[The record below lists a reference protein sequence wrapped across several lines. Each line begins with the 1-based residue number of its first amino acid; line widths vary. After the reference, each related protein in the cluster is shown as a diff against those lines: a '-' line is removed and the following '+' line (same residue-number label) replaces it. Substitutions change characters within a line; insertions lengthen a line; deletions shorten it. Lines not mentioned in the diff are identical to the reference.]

1 MSNVQVERITKKIRK
16 FFRRFSLDITTENS
30 PKIANFLDVTLEL
43 KTGLHRPFHKP
54 NENLQYVNRNS
65 NHPGSVI
72 KSIVKSV
79 SNRITRLSANKEIF
93 EQNQEYYNSA
103 LERAGYLDKIEYLKV
118 DKTVSNNG
126 NTGGKMGTLGKWK

>member
-43 KTGLHRPFHKP
+43 ETGLHRPFHKP

-103 LERAGYLDKIEYLKV
+103 LERAGYLDKIEYLR
-118 DKTVSNNG
+118 
-126 NTGGKMGTLGKWK
+126 